1 MWLVVGAGLS
11 GAVIAERIA
20 NVWGKK
26 VMVIDKRDHIGGN
39 CYDYVD
45 QETGILMNKYGA
57 HLFHTEDKEVW
68 EYVNRWDKWTRWEH
82 KVLSYVDGQFV
93 PVPVNITTVNM
104 LCENANIKN
113 DEEMDQ
119 WLQLNCEEFAEI
131 DNSEKMALSRV
142 GRELYEKMFK
152 PYTIKQWNRDPAEL
166 DSSVLARI
174 PIRRD
179 FDARYFTD
187 RYQALPAHG
196 YTHFFERLLDQP
208 GIEVRLGTD
217 FFDLLKEPDMGLDSW
232 EGVIYT
238 GPVDTYFKE
247 IGYCKLEPLE
257 YRSIDFKI
265 ERFPGI
271 KYFQPNSVVNYP
283 GLDFPFTRI
292 VEYKHFFNQNVGDYT
307 IIVSETTN
315 DHGEPYY
322 PVPNE
327 RNQVLYEEYRK
338 MAKGLEEKGIYFVG
352 RLATYKYYNMD
363 GAIRAALD
371 LFNRLD
377 DAK

>member
-1 MWLVVGAGLS
+1 
-11 GAVIAERIA
+11 
-20 NVWGKK
+20 
-26 VMVIDKRDHIGGN
+26 
-39 CYDYVD
+39 
-45 QETGILMNKYGA
+45 
-57 HLFHTEDKEVW
+57 
-68 EYVNRWDKWTRWEH
+68 
-82 KVLSYVDGQFV
+82 
-93 PVPVNITTVNM
+93 
-104 LCENANIKN
+104 
-113 DEEMDQ
+113 
-119 WLQLNCEEFAEI
+119 
-131 DNSEKMALSRV
+131 
-142 GRELYEKMFK
+142 
-152 PYTIKQWNRDPAEL
+152 
-166 DSSVLARI
+166 
-174 PIRRD
+174 
-179 FDARYFTD
+179 
-187 RYQALPAHG
+187 
-196 YTHFFERLLDQP
+196 
-208 GIEVRLGTD
+208 
-217 FFDLLKEPDMGLDSW
+217 MGLDSW

-307 IIVSETTN
+307 IIVSETTS

-338 MAKGLEEKGIYFVG
+338 MAKGLEENGIYFVG

>member
-119 WLQLNCEEFAEI
+119 WLQLKCEEFAGI

-152 PYTIKQWNRDPAEL
+152 PY
-166 DSSVLARI
+166 S
-174 PIRRD
+174 
-179 FDARYFTD
+179 
-187 RYQALPAHG
+187 
-196 YTHFFERLLDQP
+196 
-208 GIEVRLGTD
+208 GIEIQL
-217 FFDLLKEPDMGLDSW
+217 
-232 EGVIYT
+232 
-238 GPVDTYFKE
+238 
-247 IGYCKLEPLE
+247 
-257 YRSIDFKI
+257 
-265 ERFPGI
+265 
-271 KYFQPNSVVNYP
+271 N
-283 GLDFPFTRI
+283 
-292 VEYKHFFNQNVGDYT
+292 
-307 IIVSETTN
+307 
-315 DHGEPYY
+315 
-322 PVPNE
+322 
-327 RNQVLYEEYRK
+327 
-338 MAKGLEEKGIYFVG
+338 
-352 RLATYKYYNMD
+352 
-363 GAIRAALD
+363 
-371 LFNRLD
+371 
-377 DAK
+377 